1 MRAIINSSPFIALG
15 CINKIYLLT
24 ELFSEVLIPQE
35 VYNETVVNGKN
46 SDVLNAVK
54 ANSKFKILA
63 ATNII
68 LMEFLNDHLD
78 KGESEVIALAK
89 EVGVTTVVIDEAKGR
104 KIARRHG
111 LNVIGSLGILVLAK
125 NKGLIS
131 HIKECI
137 EQMERYGIRIGNDLK
152 AQVLQMAGE

>member
-1 MRAIINSSPFIALG
+1 MRAIVNSSPFIALG
-15 CINKIYLLT
+15 CINKISLLT
-24 ELFSEVLIPQE
+24 ELFSEVLIPRE

-46 SDVLNAVK
+46 SDVLKGVK
-54 ANSKFKILA
+54 ECSKFKVVS

-89 EVGVTTVVIDEAKGR
+89 ELGITTVVIDEVRGR

-131 HIKECI
+131 QIKQYI
-137 EQMERYGIRIGNDLK
+137 EQMEHYGIRIGKDLK
-152 AQVLQMAGE
+152 DQVLQMAGE